1 MQLWLSPVQTRNGNE
16 ATCVA
21 QKKKFLFLLG
31 RISKGTRSLF
41 MGCHSKETGIIS
53 FQPMFNSLCMTLGV
67 SSTLVDG
74 Q

>member
-1 MQLWLSPVQTRNGNE
+1 MGTRL
-16 ATCVA
+16 TCVA
-21 QKKKFLFLLG
+21 KLFLFLLWSYFEENQIVVHG
-31 RISKGTRSLF
+31 MSLEIERE
-41 MGCHSKETGIIS
+41 KEKNETGIIS